1 VVETDCFPLTVH
13 NPHKYLAPPFLQA
26 CDLLCPDE
34 NDPLDLKRA
43 PLASDVFTKCLNLAL
58 RNERAKEALIIATKG
73 AATVKAQNLTSSLY
87 KLYATQTILQLYLG
101 DVVAADKTFMEVRAH
116 FAYFVCERG
125 LLHPCDST
133 V

>member
-1 VVETDCFPLTVH
+1 MVTPPLSARSLCRRRVG
-13 NPHKYLAPPFLQA
+13 PQA

-34 NDPLDLKRA
+34 NEPLDLKRA

-58 RNERAKEALIIATKG
+58 RNERAKEALTIATKG

-101 DVVAADKTFMEVRAH
+101 DVVAADKTFMEVRGLA
-116 FAYFVCERG
+116 RG
-125 LLHPCDST
+125 PT
-133 V
+133 